1 MKKMNVSERMK
12 LVLEPK
18 KGGISA
24 RLFVT
29 REDGITVY
37 DSIQNQTTTSVAALV
52 SGVWQ
57 ASEALM
63 GMVRQ
68 NSNVMEFRLGFDT
81 SSEGI
86 YLFPFELE
94 GKRYFLGALYH
105 DCVNPGQL
113 KRKIAMIKEEMDL
126 LFAQIPT
133 TKTMTTKTKTNKSAQ
148 DRDGFLFQEIS
159 DEEIDRLFGV
169 RGI

>member
-1 MKKMNVSERMK
+1 MKKMSVSERIK

-18 KGGISA
+18 KDGVSA

-63 GMVRQ
+63 GLVNQ
-68 NSNVMEFRLGFDT
+68 NNNVMEFRLGFDT

-94 GKRYFLGALYH
+94 GKRYFLGAIYQ

-113 KRKIAMIKEEMDL
+113 KRKISMIKEEMDL
-126 LFAQIPT
+126 LFAVIPT
-133 TKTMTTKTKTNKSAQ
+133 TTTKPKIKNNRTSEG
-148 DRDGFLFQEIS
+148 RDGYLFNEIS

>member
-1 MKKMNVSERMK
+1 MKKMSVSERIK

-18 KGGISA
+18 KSGVNA

-37 DSIQNQTTTSVAALV
+37 DSVQNQTTTSVAALV

-63 GMVRQ
+63 GLVNQ
-68 NSNVMEFRLGFDT
+68 NNNVMEFRLGFDT

-94 GKRYFLGALYH
+94 GKRYFLGAIYQ
-105 DCVNPGQL
+105 DCINPGQL
-113 KRKIAMIKEEMDL
+113 KRKVSMIKEEMDS
-126 LFAQIPT
+126 LFAVIPT
-133 TKTMTTKTKTNKSAQ
+133 TTKTKIKNNKTSVG
-148 DRDGFLFQEIS
+148 RDGFLFNEIS

>member
-1 MKKMNVSERMK
+1 MKKMNVSERVK

-18 KGGISA
+18 KAGIEA

-37 DSIQNQTTTSVAALV
+37 DSVQNQTTTSVAALV

-63 GMVRQ
+63 GLVRE
-68 NSNVMEFRLGFDT
+68 NENVMDFRLGFDT
-81 SSEGI
+81 SSAGI

-94 GKRYFLGALYH
+94 EKRYFLGAIYE
-105 DCVNPGQL
+105 DCMNPGQL
-113 KRKIAMIKEEMDL
+113 KRKIAMIKEEMDV
-126 LFAQIPT
+126 LFAQLPN
-133 TKTMTTKTKTNKSAQ
+133 TKTNKKSG
-148 DRDGFLFQEIS
+148 DREGFLFNEIS